1 MPLLSP
7 QPVLIRLFCALAL
20 SATMLDVQAKTSPNT
35 QTGAFVPFVGRW
47 DGALEYKDYQGS
59 GRVKVPVKLEVK
71 LKDGPKDRL
80 KDGNLASWNFVYDD
94 FGKTVT
100 SLETHSLVGK
110 TYKVVTVGQKE
121 VQTYTCDGFAALFS
135 SGAGVAVLIGSEL
148 ENGKTVEVRRTVTL
162 SAGTLTTLKE
172 TRPAGATYTFRN
184 QSTYTRAAR

>member
-71 LKDGPKDRL
+71 LKDGAKGGLR
-80 KDGNLASWNFVYDD
+80 DGDLASWNFVYDD

-121 VQTYTCDGFAALFS
+121 VQTYPATALRHCS
-135 SGAGVAVLIGSEL
+135 
-148 ENGKTVEVRRTVTL
+148 
-162 SAGTLTTLKE
+162 
-172 TRPAGATYTFRN
+172 
-184 QSTYTRAAR
+184 RAARAWRCSSAANSRMGKPWKCGER